1 MTDERW
7 LTACH
12 EAGHAVACL
21 MRGGGTFVSVTIE
34 PTEQYL
40 GCTQTRI
47 MQWDDQFTSYAGPW
61 AEARAQWPADLPISD
76 SDSDDCYFQDYVLTA
91 LMANPPDFQGY
102 REPTG
107 ETALALRRVAP
118 DHYSDAE
125 LSNLAAARDQTWDME
140 LERMWPTIL
149 SVAKLLIDGE
159 QVTAEMVR
167 ALRDS

>member
-1 MTDERW
+1 VTDERW

-21 MRGGGTFVSVTIE
+21 MRGGGTFVSITIE
-34 PTEQYL
+34 PTAQYL

-61 AEARAQWPADLPISD
+61 AEARAKWPADLPISD
-76 SDSDDCYFQDYVLTA
+76 SDSDDCYFQEYVLTA
-91 LMANPPDFQGY
+91 LMANPLDFQGY
-102 REPTG
+102 RGPI
-107 ETALALRRVAP
+107 RRAAA

-125 LSNLAAARDQTWDME
+125 LSDLDAARDQTWDME
-140 LERMWPTIL
+140 LERMWPTML

-159 QVTAEMVR
+159 QVTAELVR